1 MNAKVQ
7 PKLKKFFNTRII
19 LARMSG
25 QAAQTVTGPMTRWRR
40 NIRLIRNKKP

>member
-19 LARMSG
+19 LARTSG
-25 QAAQTVTGPMTRWRR
+25 KAAQTVTGPMAEK
-40 NIRLIRNKKP
+40 NSLDPQ